1 MLMPERQRLG
11 GEHRLDQPLDEQLLD
26 DLLEGRQHA
35 GVVCGDAALQ
45 AVQPVPVA
53 EHAEVLARD
62 RGGAALDDVA
72 DPLGLLGGVEPQLAV
87 QALLDRRGAAGPAE
101 DEGDGRQQALGVQP
115 AQHVRAADDRPAV
128 AAARLAPAGPA
139 AGRQPPLVAG
149 QPLELRVHLL
159 ALEQVVEPRAHQHV
173 LPQRHRPVLLDDDLG
188 VAAHRCPAT
197 RRTPR
202 RC

>member
-1 MLMPERQRLG
+1 VRLAVPLDQLLQHHRAGRHVDAQRERLG

-72 DPLGLLGGVEPQLAV
+72 DPLGLLGGVEPQLEC
-87 QALLDRRGAAGPAE
+87 RHCSTAAA
-101 DEGDGRQQALGVQP
+101 QP
-115 AQHVRAADDRPAV
+115 ARLKMKVMAGSRPWASSRLSTSGRLTTGRRWPPRDSPRPA
-128 AAARLAPAGPA
+128 R
-139 AGRQPPLVAG
+139 
-149 QPLELRVHLL
+149 
-159 ALEQVVEPRAHQHV
+159 PRAGS
-173 LPQRHRPVLLDDDLG
+173 RPSSRASRSSCG
-188 VAAHRCPAT
+188 FTFSPWNRS
-197 RRTPR
+197 
-202 RC
+202 